1 MVIPGVP
8 DDHLERLHW
17 YLGPGKGSEYAYK
30 HLPSGI
36 MVGGTK
42 PPDMKIHEFDQ
53 QLIAE
58 LTAKLVAAGLIA
70 ETPTT
75 EKRRP

>member
-1 MVIPGVP
+1 MVIPEIP

-17 YLGPGKGSEYAYK
+17 YLGPGKGGEYAYK

-36 MVGGTK
+36 MVGGAK
-42 PPDMKIHEFDQ
+42 PPHMSIHEFER

-58 LTAKLVAAGLIA
+58 LTEKLKAAGLI
-70 ETPTT
+70 TGTQSYGD
-75 EKRRP
+75 